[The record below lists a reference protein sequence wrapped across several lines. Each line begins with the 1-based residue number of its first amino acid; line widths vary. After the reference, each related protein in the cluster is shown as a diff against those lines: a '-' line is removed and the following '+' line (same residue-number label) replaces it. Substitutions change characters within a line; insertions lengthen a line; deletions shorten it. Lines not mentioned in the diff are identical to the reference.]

1 MRSAI
6 LLVALATT
14 APGPTVGERMLS
26 AARPLIGVPYDLGGR
41 LQLGRGTDCQGV
53 VFYAAERVQ
62 RCTWR
67 SFSVMPTKTV
77 ASREL
82 GAPVEGAFPTTM
94 ADLDVALLRPG
105 DVVLFLGRSENT
117 AEPALTTLDGA
128 SVWVWHMGLYAGD
141 GRVLHASPFAGTVVD
156 ESLADFVSAQ
166 SAWVHG
172 LAFLRLDGAPS
183 PARCR
188 RGARMPD
195 VRPAVH

>member
-1 MRSAI
+1 M
-6 LLVALATT
+6 LA
-14 APGPTVGERMLS
+14 
-26 AARPLIGVPYDLGGR
+26 AARPLVGVPYDLGGR
-41 LQLGRGTDCQGV
+41 LQPGRGTDCQGV

-82 GAPVEGAFPTTM
+82 GAPVEGAYPTTM
-94 ADLDVALLRPG
+94 AALDLTLIRPG
-105 DVVLFLGRSENT
+105 DVVLFLGRSENK

-128 SVWVWHMGLYAGD
+128 AVWVWHMGLYAGE
-141 GRVLHASPFAGTVVD
+141 GRVLHASPFAGAVVD
-156 ESLADFVSAQ
+156 EALGDFVSAQ
-166 SAWVHG
+166 SEWVHG
-172 LAFLRLDGAPS
+172 LAFLRSDRAPS

-195 VRPAVH
+195 VRAVVR